1 MLQES
6 PDGTGLTGGVPGVS
20 GVPARRSRRTFRF
33 AEFEL
38 RSETGQLSKHGT
50 RIKVQTKPI
59 QVLEALLAKPGQLV
73 TREELCRK
81 LWPAGTFVDFENGL
95 NTATNRLR
103 TALGD
108 SAEAPRYIETLP
120 RLGYRFICPVV
131 EIEENES
138 AAIAPNA
145 GPQLETQGVD
155 APSAGSRSSYTH
167 ISANPRTP
175 EVQSASPRS
184 YRLRRFFQLAA
195 LSILVLAVIA
205 LILGYVRSKAPG
217 MHRQPIFGQL
227 TFRAGVI
234 GSARFAPDSKNVI
247 YTAKWGGSDRHTYL
261 VDLKNSQSRTLGVAP
276 GALASVSRNG
286 DLAFVSRNPSVW
298 NGPVRLSRVS
308 LNGGAAQVI
317 AEGTK
322 AADWAPN
329 GRELAIVRETEPDS
343 VLEFPVGNVVYSS
356 HGCIDGLRVSPD
368 GDQVAFLEHPVRDDD
383 AGHVRLVDKKGN
395 TRVLTED
402 WSSAEGLAWSPSGNE
417 VWFTA
422 SKKGAARA
430 LYAVSKTARIR
441 QLSDARSSLRLLDI
455 SSTGRALVAIDDIRM
470 TLMGAPGIDSPER
483 DFSYSDLSH
492 VDDISSDGNFVLFTE
507 GGNGGGQHYATY
519 VHDLKARTSFRIASG
534 RGLAISPD
542 KKSVLSIDPQDRT
555 RLTLTSIASQRA
567 SNVLGD
573 GFEYQWAKFLPHG
586 KTLLVGGAFP
596 GEILTICTQSL
607 EGGKPI
613 PVNELP
619 YMDFI
624 AVSPDGLRMAGATTS
639 GALLLFDLGTHSAR
653 QISPGLNA
661 LPIAWTTNGKQL
673 YAVTFRDSVYRIV
686 KTNLQTSK
694 IELWKTLPLGD
705 QAGVIGLAGLAIAP
719 ATGAYAYS
727 TSLDLSRLYLV
738 DGWS

>member
-6 PDGTGLTGGVPGVS
+6 PDGTGLTGGVPERS

-33 AEFEL
+33 AEFEF
-38 RSETGQLSKHGT
+38 RSETGQLSKHGI
-50 RIKVQTKPI
+50 RIKVQTKPM
-59 QVLEALLAKPGQLV
+59 QVLEVLLAKPGQLV

-138 AAIAPNA
+138 AAISSNA
-145 GPQLETQGVD
+145 ESQLESNGV
-155 APSAGSRSSYTH
+155 SATSAAVSRSVHPQIPAKPQPHTVK
-167 ISANPRTP
+167 SANPGRY
-175 EVQSASPRS
+175 S
-184 YRLRRFFQLAA
+184 LRRVSQIAA
-195 LSILVLAVIA
+195 LSILVLAVA
-205 LILGYVRSKAPG
+205 LIFGHVRSKAPG
-217 MHRQPIFGQL
+217 KHRSPIFKEL

-261 VDLKNSQSRTLGVAP
+261 VDLKSSQSRTLGFAP
-276 GALASVSRNG
+276 GVLASVSRNG

-308 LNGGAAQVI
+308 MNGGTAQVI
-317 AEGTK
+317 AEATK

-329 GRELAIVRETEPDS
+329 GRELAIVRESGPDS
-343 VLEFPVGNVVYSS
+343 VVEFPVGNVVYSS
-356 HGCIDGLRVSPD
+356 HGCIDGLRVSPS

-395 TRVLTED
+395 TRVLTDE
-402 WSSAEGLAWSPSGNE
+402 WSSAEGLAWSPSGKE

-422 SKKGAARA
+422 SKKGAGRA
-430 LYAVSKTARIR
+430 LYAVSITAKLR
-441 QLSDARSSLRLLDI
+441 QLSDAPTSLRLLDI
-455 SSTGRALVAIDDIRM
+455 SSTGRALIAVDDMRM
-470 TLMGAPGIDSPER
+470 TLMGTPGVHSPER
-483 DFSYSDLSH
+483 DLSRFDYSH
-492 VDDISSDGNFVLFTE
+492 VDDISADGNLVLFTE
-507 GGNGGGQHYATY
+507 GGSAGGQHYATY
-519 VHDLKARTSFRIASG
+519 VHDLKARNTFRIASG

-542 KKSVLSIDPQDRT
+542 QKSVLTVDPQDRT
-555 RLTLTSIASQRA
+555 YLTLTSIESQHL
-567 SNVLGD
+567 SQVPGD
-573 GFEYQWAKFLPHG
+573 GFEYQWAKFLPDG
-586 KTLLVGGAFP
+586 KTLLVSGAYP
-596 GEILTICTQSL
+596 GELLTICTQAL
-607 EGGKPI
+607 DGGRPI
-613 PVNELP
+613 AVSGLP
-619 YMDFI
+619 YMDFV
-624 AVSPDGLRMAGATTS
+624 AVSPDGLRIAGATTS
-639 GALLLFDLGTHSAR
+639 DSGLIFDLANHSAR

-673 YAVTFRDSVYRIV
+673 YAVSFRDSVYRIV
-686 KTNLQTSK
+686 KTNLQTGK
-694 IELWKTLPLGD
+694 IELWKTLMLGD
-705 QAGVIGLAGLAIAP
+705 QAGVIGLAGLAISP

-727 TSLDLSRLYLV
+727 TNLDLSRLYLV
-738 DGWS
+738 DGWQ